1 MGRGVNN
8 PPVGELGGGGDEN
21 VPQQLRWLH
30 SSEYTESQ
38 QIVHFKWADCMG
50 CALYLNKAVQKREKK
65 YPLERNRFGDRESAR
80 SGVAA
85 GEERDSCHSLGLGLG
100 ECPLVSGAEGTA
112 AFGYW
117 RGVRDV
123 HVRGVPVTSV
133 SPG

>member
-50 CALYLNKAVQKREKK
+50 CALYLNKAVQKREKI
-65 YPLERNRFGDRESAR
+65 YPLERNRLGTANL
-80 SGVAA
+80 
-85 GEERDSCHSLGLGLG
+85 LGLGL
-100 ECPLVSGAEGTA
+100 P
-112 AFGYW
+112 
-117 RGVRDV
+117 RVRKET
-123 HVRGVPVTSV
+123 PVTRWDLAWGSAH
-133 SPG
+133 S